1 MKNISLSI
9 LAIALS
15 VGSTVIVRS
24 AVRAQPLNAG
34 GSTSKEASGPFRDGF
49 YLGKLAARN
58 GDEPRIT
65 TARWSRD
72 EDRAAFREGYEHG
85 FSQVLIEQARAQ
97 D

>member
-1 MKNISLSI
+1 MKKISLYM

-15 VGSTVIVRS
+15 AGSAAIVRS
-24 AVRAQPLNAG
+24 AMRAQSLHAD
-34 GSTSKEASGPFRDGF
+34 GSALKEASGPFRDGL
-49 YLGKLAARN
+49 YLGKLAAKS

-72 EDRAAFREGYEHG
+72 EDRVAFREGYEHG
-85 FSQVLIEQARAQ
+85 FSQVRIEQARAQ

>member
-1 MKNISLSI
+1 MKKISLYT

-15 VGSTVIVRS
+15 VGAAAIVRS
-24 AVRAQPLNAG
+24 ALRAPSLNPGA
-34 GSTSKEASGPFRDGF
+34 SAVEEASGPFRDGL
-49 YLGKLAARN
+49 YLGRLAAKS

-65 TARWSRD
+65 SARWARD

-85 FSQVLIEQARAQ
+85 FSQVRIEQARAQ